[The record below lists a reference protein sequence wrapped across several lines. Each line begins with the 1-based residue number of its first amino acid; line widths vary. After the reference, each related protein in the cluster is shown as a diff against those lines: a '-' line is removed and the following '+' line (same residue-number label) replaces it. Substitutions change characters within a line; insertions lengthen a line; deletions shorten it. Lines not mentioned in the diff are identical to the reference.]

1 MINRALVRSRVLQQA
16 YVYYHRDDADIQSAE
31 KELLNSLEQTYDL
44 YLYYL
49 LLVPELTRL
58 HAEALEANKNKHLA
72 TEKDKNPNLRM
83 VRNRLAE
90 KIESCRPLWVKAE
103 QNALNWRSE
112 EAFLRRLLKKIHLSE
127 IFTRYMRSDA
137 TDDFEADRLFWNEL
151 MRDIILPDE
160 ELAEVMEEQS
170 IFWDNQIQLI
180 EKIETEEAPDIEEVE
195 QSVRQAV
202 ADGNYQTIRQE
213 NAPIE
218 IVKEF
223 VLKTIRRIEQDT
235 DPSAILLPA
244 YKEKD
249 DAVFGTTLL
258 CNAIINGQEYR
269 HIIRENLINWEVDRI
284 ADMDMLIMQ
293 LAIAELLHF
302 PNIPVLVTINEY
314 IDLSKLFSTPKSGT
328 FVNGLLDA
336 VVKSLR
342 EKGKLLK

>member
-1 MINRALVRSRVLQQA
+1 
-16 YVYYHRDDADIQSAE
+16 
-31 KELLNSLEQTYDL
+31 
-44 YLYYL
+44 
-49 LLVPELTRL
+49 
-58 HAEALEANKNKHLA
+58 
-72 TEKDKNPNLRM
+72 
-83 VRNRLAE
+83 
-90 KIESCRPLWVKAE
+90 
-103 QNALNWRSE
+103 
-112 EAFLRRLLKKIHLSE
+112 
-127 IFTRYMRSDA
+127 
-137 TDDFEADRLFWNEL
+137 
-151 MRDIILPDE
+151 
-160 ELAEVMEEQS
+160 MEEHS

-258 CNAIINGQEYR
+258 RNAIINGQEYR

>member
-1 MINRALVRSRVLQQA
+1 MWVR
-16 YVYYHRDDADIQSAE
+16 
-31 KELLNSLEQTYDL
+31 
-44 YLYYL
+44 
-49 LLVPELTRL
+49 
-58 HAEALEANKNKHLA
+58 
-72 TEKDKNPNLRM
+72 
-83 VRNRLAE
+83 
-90 KIESCRPLWVKAE
+90 AE

-258 CNAIINGQEYR
+258 RNAIINGQEYR

>member
-1 MINRALVRSRVLQQA
+1 M
-16 YVYYHRDDADIQSAE
+16 
-31 KELLNSLEQTYDL
+31 
-44 YLYYL
+44 
-49 LLVPELTRL
+49 
-58 HAEALEANKNKHLA
+58 
-72 TEKDKNPNLRM
+72 
-83 VRNRLAE
+83 
-90 KIESCRPLWVKAE
+90 
-103 QNALNWRSE
+103 
-112 EAFLRRLLKKIHLSE
+112 
-127 IFTRYMRSDA
+127 
-137 TDDFEADRLFWNEL
+137 
-151 MRDIILPDE
+151 
-160 ELAEVMEEQS
+160 
-170 IFWDNQIQLI
+170 
-180 EKIETEEAPDIEEVE
+180 E

-258 CNAIINGQEYR
+258 RNAIINGQEYR